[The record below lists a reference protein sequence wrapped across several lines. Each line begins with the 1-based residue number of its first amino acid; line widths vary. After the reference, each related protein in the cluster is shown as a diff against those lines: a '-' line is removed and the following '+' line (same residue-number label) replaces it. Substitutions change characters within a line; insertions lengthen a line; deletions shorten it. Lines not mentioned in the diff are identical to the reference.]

1 MRKSRRPTVV
11 DISVE
16 VSPSFLLEASRF
28 LLTAQ
33 ISALQPGM
41 SAQKCLKG
49 IYLTIWVEYPNCCTK
64 TDFRMNSSSLEYT
77 GLNT

>member
-11 DISVE
+11 DISME

-41 SAQKCLKG
+41 SAQN
-49 IYLTIWVEYPNCCTK
+49 V
-64 TDFRMNSSSLEYT
+64 
-77 GLNT
+77 